1 MMGITRWTLALVA
14 GALAIGWAAM
24 AQAQSNE
31 VAEYCQ
37 TSLKSDPGAKDFPD
51 VAKFCGCI
59 GEKVPA
65 ADRAVTVVVMKA
77 SDEARAKGAPL
88 DASKLPAEQAKA
100 LDSLRTIVPSC
111 LQVAA
116 PSPAPTTPAP
126 SMPAGKVSGMAAWS
140 QLVGNTVAGKI
151 DGKDFAEFYMADGTV
166 KTMQE
171 SELVTGKWT
180 VEGEQVCF
188 VYPKEDKACFTIEV
202 AGDDVSFTDKSG
214 TGIRLKVLKGN
225 PKNL

>member
-1 MMGITRWTLALVA
+1 MGITRWMPALAA
-14 GALAIGWAAM
+14 GALALGLSWTANAN
-24 AQAQSNE
+24 A

-37 TSLKSDPGAKDFPD
+37 VSLKNDAAAKDFPD

-59 GEKVPA
+59 GEKVP
-65 ADRAVTVVVMKA
+65 DTDLEVTVAVMKA
-77 SDEARAKGAPL
+77 SDAARAKGAPL
-88 DASKLPAEQAKA
+88 DPATLPPDQAKA
-100 LDSLRTIVPSC
+100 LASLRTIVPSC
-111 LQVAA
+111 LQAAA
-116 PSPAPTTPAP
+116 PAPASPTPPPPA
-126 SMPAGKVSGMAAWS
+126 AGKMGGMAAWS
-140 QLVGNTVAGKI
+140 QLVGNTVAGQI

-171 SELVTGKWT
+171 SELVTGKWA

-214 TGIRLKVLKGN
+214 TAIRLKILKGN